1 MYPMYLMRYLVRFHA
16 IMNTNRWL
24 VENENDACDAVRGTT
39 LGLPTEIDY
48 DDLMEQALAGEVDW
62 VPASY
67 TYSSGPFISSWVP
80 YIVVTQTYSTN
91 MLCYYII
98 LYYIILYCTGLYYC
112 TNNDRVRPLMAQ
124 QLQMHPISYTEY
136 YLSREK
142 IVFEG

>member
-1 MYPMYLMRYLVRFHA
+1 M
-16 IMNTNRWL
+16 
-24 VENENDACDAVRGTT
+24 ENENDACDAVRGTT

-80 YIVVTQTYSTN
+80 YIYLLPKHTLLICHT
-91 MLCYYII
+91 II
-98 LYYIILYCTGLYYC
+98 LYYIVLYYC

-124 QLQMHPISYTEY
+124 HLQIHPISYIIYPGKT
-136 YLSREK
+136 
-142 IVFEG
+142 

>member
-1 MYPMYLMRYLVRFHA
+1 M
-16 IMNTNRWL
+16 
-24 VENENDACDAVRGTT
+24 ENENDACDAVRGTT
-39 LGLPTEIDY
+39 LGLPTEINY

-80 YIVVTQTYSTN
+80 YIFVTQTYSTN
-91 MLCYYII
+91 MLYN
-98 LYYIILYCTGLYYC
+98 YIILYCIIRYYC

-124 QLQMHPISYTEY
+124 QLQIHPILYIIY
-136 YLSREK
+136 N

>member
-1 MYPMYLMRYLVRFHA
+1 MYPMYPMRYLVRFHA

-24 VENENDACDAVRGTT
+24 AENENDACDAVRGTT

-80 YIVVTQTYSTN
+80 YILIVVIPIYSTII
-91 MLCYYII
+91 LYYYII
-98 LYYIILYCTGLYYC
+98 LY
-112 TNNDRVRPLMAQ
+112 
-124 QLQMHPISYTEY
+124 
-136 YLSREK
+136 
-142 IVFEG
+142 